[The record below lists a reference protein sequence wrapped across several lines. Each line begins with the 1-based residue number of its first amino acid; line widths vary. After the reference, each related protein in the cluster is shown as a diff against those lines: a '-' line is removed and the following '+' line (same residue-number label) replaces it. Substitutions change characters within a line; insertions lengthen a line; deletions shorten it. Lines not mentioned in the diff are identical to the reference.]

1 VHGRSLGED
10 RSKRNGTKD
19 AFENDMA
26 NQQHRRDAPDPL
38 EDHSLPGTNQTGKGP
53 GDAEEQEERRATE
66 ELPEPLE
73 EHSLPGT
80 NQAGKDVPDR
90 SDG

>member
-1 VHGRSLGED
+1 
-10 RSKRNGTKD
+10 
-19 AFENDMA
+19 MA
-26 NQQHRRDAPDPL
+26 NQHRRDAQDPL

-53 GDAEEQEERRATE
+53 GDAEEQKETRDATE